1 MSIIEVLAVILAV
14 INVILLF
21 LLFNV
26 YKEVSRLYLYIKQ
39 THDAQGSI
47 VAKLLGIEAVLGKV
61 AAGFAEMVGATED
74 MMDKLDMTFMGPPQ
88 MYQTTD
94 GKYTAPSIDE
104 LIKKIRKDSLEQK
117 YFSDED
123 LLNLKSMFS
132 ENEKEFFDNDADD
145 VEEDEEDERK

>member
-1 MSIIEVLAVILAV
+1 MSVIEVLVVIFAV

-26 YKEVSRLYLYIKQ
+26 YKEVNRLYIYIKQ

-47 VAKLLGIEAVLGKV
+47 VVKLLGIEAVLGKI

-74 MMDKLDMTFMGPPQ
+74 LMDKLDMTFMAPPQ
-88 MYQTTD
+88 VYQTMD
-94 GKYTAPSIDE
+94 GKYSAASIDE
-104 LIKKIRKDSLEQK
+104 LIKKLRQDSTEKK

-132 ENEKEFFDNDADD
+132 ENEKDFFDNDSDA
-145 VEEDEEDERK
+145 VEDDEEDEIK